1 MSTPTAASAGLL
13 ASFEYVDDT
22 VDAITDLRKA
32 GFKEITAYAPFP
44 EHHIEHALGY
54 DQSPVRVFT
63 LVGALTGTATGFA
76 FTAWSSM
83 DWPLITGGKPILS
96 IPAYVVIAFELTI
109 LFGALATVIGLFI
122 TGRLP
127 DTRPMMLY
135 DPEFSAGRFGVHVA
149 AGPERMDE
157 AREIFERYQPIEL
170 RDGPREEPEGAH
182 A

>member
-1 MSTPTAASAGLL
+1 MSTSTAASAGLL

-22 VDAITDLRKA
+22 VDAITALRKA
-32 GFKEITAYAPFP
+32 GFEEITAYAPFP

-76 FTAWSSM
+76 FTAWTSM

-127 DTRPMMLY
+127 DARQMMLY

-149 AGPERMDE
+149 AAPERMDE
-157 AREIFERYQPIEL
+157 ARGILERYEPIEV
-170 RDGPREEPEGAH
+170 REGPREEPEGAH